1 MTAMIPS
8 AWLEGDFAPVL
19 RDALAREERDT

>member
-8 AWLEGDFAPVL
+8 AWLEGDFAPAL
-19 RDALAREERDT
+19 SAALAREERDR